1 VMFGESISGT
11 LQTVTGAQN
20 SLLVL
25 IFTDLPFLREL
36 LILASSGSFHWPLLI
51 RWLGRGLV
59 ASAASCCHCWFM
71 FGDTFELDCCYPD
84 KQRLESLQTTTSKQV
99 PIPLSYLPSFTLRCL
114 DGGLEGR
121 LKHLRTLI
129 KVGFEKSKATLLPW
143 SWCLLIEVE
152 PD

>member
-1 VMFGESISGT
+1 M
-11 LQTVTGAQN
+11 
-20 SLLVL
+20 
-25 IFTDLPFLREL
+25 P
-36 LILASSGSFHWPLLI
+36 PLLTHV
-51 RWLGRGLV
+51 W
-59 ASAASCCHCWFM
+59 
-71 FGDTFELDCCYPD
+71 YPD
-84 KQRLESLQTTTSKQV
+84 IIEMYCWYSDKWQMESLQRTTSKQV
-99 PIPLSYLPSFTLRCL
+99 HIPLSYLPSFTLRCL